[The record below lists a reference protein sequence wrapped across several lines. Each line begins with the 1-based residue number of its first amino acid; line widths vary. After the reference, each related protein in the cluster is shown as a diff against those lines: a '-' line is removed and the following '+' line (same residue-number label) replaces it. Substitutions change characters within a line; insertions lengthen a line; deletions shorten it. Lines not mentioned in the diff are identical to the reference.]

1 MLGVSITGFFSG
13 DGVEVDV
20 GFGAPHLPANKKKTR
35 SITLNRHNLS
45 IASPAMAAITPQPA
59 QKPRVSGR
67 HDSASQI
74 TIASLNCMADRLY
87 LSIWFPSFHTQE
99 MMPRLL
105 SVLKQFPFSTSR
117 GGVGYIGVRSI
128 SWDQPIVFEQT
139 FDYRADPERALT
151 LAGEFLHE
159 DNAYEI
165 EALWD
170 LWVPVQEGDLDE
182 TWELQSQSVKF
193 VAFGTRFEEATYQQ
207 NGHIQVDFGLD
218 TPFLYEEAYFTGAL
232 EQRIKSNVQKL
243 VNFTSAVEKNC
254 GISGRVLWS
263 ESEDN
268 LAQKLIDRLQRVQ

>member
-1 MLGVSITGFFSG
+1 
-13 DGVEVDV
+13 
-20 GFGAPHLPANKKKTR
+20 
-35 SITLNRHNLS
+35 
-45 IASPAMAAITPQPA
+45 
-59 QKPRVSGR
+59 
-67 HDSASQI
+67 
-74 TIASLNCMADRLY
+74 MADRLY
-87 LSIWFPSFHTQE
+87 LSIWFPSFE
-99 MMPRLL
+99 EREILPRLL

-139 FDYRADPERALT
+139 FNYRADPERALT

-182 TWELQSQSVKF
+182 TWELQPQSVKF
-193 VAFGTRFEEATYQQ
+193 IAFGTRFEEAAYQQ

-218 TPFLYEEAYFTGAL
+218 TPFLYEEADFTGAL